1 MTLLQSDLLLQVP
14 TVIHGFT
21 TKREDL
27 PDWGNVSLI
36 QGDPI
41 HALDNRAKNAT
52 TLDIPPEHLT
62 FSLQEH
68 GTTIRKVSVDD
79 RGAGSDSPESSLPP
93 ADGLIANEPG
103 LPLAIMVADCA
114 CILIAERNG
123 QAVGAFHSGWRGT
136 FENMAEAAVRS
147 FQSLFGIPPVDLAA
161 WISPMICGNCFEV
174 GGDVWKKFEER
185 WGRDHLLENP
195 LRVNLPGLIGTQLV
209 QAGIEPSNVENS
221 GACTFEEENL
231 FSHRRGETPNGRMM
245 GFISIKK

>member
-36 QGDPI
+36 QGDPS
-41 HALDNRAKNAT
+41 HALDNRAKNTT

-68 GTTIRKVSVDD
+68 GTTIRKVSVKE
-79 RGAGSDSPESSLPP
+79 RGAGADSPESSLSP

-136 FENMAEAAVRS
+136 FENMPIGGYWLLYKRIGEKEITFIFA
-147 FQSLFGIPPVDLAA
+147 AA
-161 WISPMICGNCFEV
+161 WVYLVLTQF
-174 GGDVWKKFEER
+174 F
-185 WGRDHLLENP
+185 
-195 LRVNLPGLIGTQLV
+195 GT
-209 QAGIEPSNVENS
+209 
-221 GACTFEEENL
+221 
-231 FSHRRGETPNGRMM
+231 
-245 GFISIKK
+245 